1 MRRLLALGLALLA
14 APAGAQITTGGCTGP
29 NPSVADE
36 TNRAL
41 AERHRGLL
49 SRLYSAGGV
58 GVGPAVGAGEVLRS
72 ATFEGGY
79 QFDSGDAV
87 AFVTSAR
94 TALLRD
100 PVFGTVDVTSG
111 QAVSVGAQY
120 VVGLGRFA
128 PRSAVARRAEF
139 GVGVV
144 AADYGEGGV
153 AAVELSPRVLVP
165 LASFLSA
172 PVGLHV
178 SQPVGGYEGAR
189 TYVGLSIGLRTQ
201 YVPPSRLV
209 LDCEGFPTGGDDL
222 RRTGFGPR

>member
-1 MRRLLALGLALLA
+1 MRLLLALGLALLA
-14 APAGAQITTGGCTGP
+14 APVSAQVTSGGCTGP

-36 TNRAL
+36 TNRTL

-49 SRLYSAGGV
+49 SRLYSIGGV
-58 GVGPAVGAGEVLRS
+58 GVGPAVGTGDVLQS

-94 TALLRD
+94 TALFRD
-100 PVFGTVDVTSG
+100 PVFGGVDFEGG

-120 VVGLGRFA
+120 VVGLGRFS

-144 AADYGEGGV
+144 AADYGEGGM
-153 AAVELSPRVLVP
+153 AALELAPRVLVP
-165 LASFLSA
+165 LTSFLTA

-178 SQPVGGYEGAR
+178 SQPLGGYDGAR
-189 TYVGLSIGLRTQ
+189 TYVGLSVGLRTQ

-209 LDCEGFPTGGDDL
+209 LDCDGF
-222 RRTGFGPR
+222 RTSGVPQR